1 MSCCENTICNQYSRL
16 NLEICNC
23 YTGPTGYPGLIANI
37 TDGDNHQL
45 LRATIDNNDN
55 MVALFSNYSTGQVGC
70 CKDYINIYN
79 RRHLPVTTGVIN
91 DDGIITV
98 TYMYGSTGQ
107 IGCYCIT
114 GYTGV
119 KGDTGSFG
127 LIKYANKVGI
137 SSGIIENNVLTFSTT
152 NYATGR
158 MLGCNC
164 PTGSTGLTGD
174 NGSFNLITDIFSSHI
189 LSGQVNGQIADIIF
203 QDGYLYTVGCYCPT
217 GATGP
222 TGAPNTFPSVIGPND
237 NLIEQGY
244 VNSDNILVL
253 TFNDGTTGQI
263 GYASY
268 TGDIGYT
275 GPTGKTG
282 LTGIKGMI
290 GRRGISTTGPT
301 GATGFTGWKGKTG
314 LPGYTGITGHTGNT
328 GKTGPTGIIGEKGEQ
343 GITGD
348 TGSTGSVGAT
358 GTMILG
364 ATGET
369 GVTGGDGKTG
379 TTGPRGPT
387 GIIGNTGITG
397 IDITG
402 PSGYIGYRGYTGSS
416 GATGKTGRTGATG
429 PTGPTGDTGATG
441 TTGKTGRTGATGP
454 TGEVCVTG
462 ITGPTGKT
470 GKTGVTGLGITGPTG
485 ITGVTG
491 PTGNYIGTGVFITTP
506 PTITYQNIVS
516 KLRQP
521 NSYYPVHFGNNI
533 DSTPF
538 QTSIMLGKSMSSTV
552 QNDGTVSI
560 GNCAQLYNNG
570 PYTIG
575 IGYHAGEFNQ
585 QTGSVAI
592 GYQSGSDIGVNS
604 VCILSK
610 HTMNNS
616 SVNIG
621 NSSNNDTYEQ
631 KINSVHI
638 GNNAF
643 NIGDYS
649 TDLCS
654 NSIESSVYCVNVG
667 VDDSGSFSATGSVN
681 IGKTST
687 YSNYS
692 INIGNSAG
700 FTGQQNSSIA
710 IGYNSGSLNQGTGS
724 ICIGNS
730 AGLTTSGNKNIS
742 IGTSTG
748 NLSGEKSICIGEN
761 AGYSSCGINS
771 ISIGYNAGYTGLTDN
786 SIAIGSNSVPY
797 NVNNIVVNASN
808 TIISSSYDNATYI
821 SSMANL
827 GDTIP
832 ENYYKI
838 YYNPT
843 TFELCYVR
851 IIGFVV

>member
-137 SSGIIENNVLTFSTT
+137 SSGVIENNVLTFSTT

-189 LSGQVNGQIADIIF
+189 LSGQVDGQIANIIF
-203 QDGYLYTVGCYCPT
+203 QDGYLYQVGCYCPT
-217 GATGP
+217 GTTGP
-222 TGAPNTFPSVIGPND
+222 TGAPNTFPSMIGPND

-268 TGDIGYT
+268 TGDIGFT

-282 LTGIKGMI
+282 LTGIKGII
-290 GRRGISTTGPT
+290 GHRGINTTGPT

-314 LPGYTGITGHTGNT
+314 SPGSTGSTGMTGKT
-328 GKTGPTGIIGEKGEQ
+328 GKTGPTGDTGEKGEQ

-348 TGSTGSVGAT
+348 TGSTGSLGAT
-358 GTMILG
+358 GAMILG

-369 GVTGGDGKTG
+369 GVTGSDGKTG
-379 TTGPRGPT
+379 PTGPRGPT
-387 GIIGNTGITG
+387 GYIGNTGITG

-402 PSGYIGYRGYTGSS
+402 PSGYIGYRGYTGAT
-416 GATGKTGRTGATG
+416 GTTGKTGRTGATG

-441 TTGKTGRTGATGP
+441 ATGKTGRTGATGP
-454 TGEVCVTG
+454 TGETSVTG
-462 ITGPTGKT
+462 VTGATGKT
-470 GKTGVTGLGITGPTG
+470 GKTGATGLGITGPTG

-521 NSYYPVHFGNNI
+521 NSFYPVHFGNNI

-538 QTSIMLGKSMSSTV
+538 PTSIMLGKSMNATI
-552 QNDGTVSI
+552 QNDATVSI

-570 PYTIG
+570 PNTIA
-575 IGYHAGEFNQ
+575 IGYRAGEVYQ
-585 QTGSVAI
+585 QTSSVAI
-592 GYQSGSDIGVNS
+592 GYQSGNNLGVNS

-610 HTMNNS
+610 HTIDTS
-616 SVNIG
+616 CVNIG
-621 NSSNNDTYEQ
+621 NSSDGTLGQLRY
-631 KINSVHI
+631 SVHL

-654 NSIESSVYCVNVG
+654 NSIESSVYSVNVG
-667 VDDSGSFSATGSVN
+667 VGGGNFAATGSIN
-681 IGKTST
+681 IGKTSAYT
-687 YSNYS
+687 DYC
-692 INIGNSAG
+692 INIGESAG
-700 FTGQQNSSIA
+700 FTGQQTSSIA
-710 IGYNSGSLNQGTGS
+710 IGYNSGSFNQGSGS

-730 AGLTTSGNKNIS
+730 ASLTTSGNKNIS
-742 IGTSTG
+742 IGTLTG

-771 ISIGYNAGYTGLTDN
+771 ISIGYNAGYTGLTNN

-808 TIISSSYDNATYI
+808 TTISSSYDNATYI